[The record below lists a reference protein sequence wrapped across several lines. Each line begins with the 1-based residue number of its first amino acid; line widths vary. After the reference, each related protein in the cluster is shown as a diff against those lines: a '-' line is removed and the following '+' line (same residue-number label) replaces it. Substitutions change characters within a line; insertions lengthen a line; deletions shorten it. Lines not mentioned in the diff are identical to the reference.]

1 MAKRRIIEIS
11 NRFTCSKCGG
21 SRLKEQATA
30 IKVNNKNIF
39 EVTNLSIKE
48 SLSWFERLESKLK
61 GNKKEI
67 SEKIIKDK
75 FEYAEEVRE
84 EETLSIQDKELELII
99 KALERNNRKRKAA
112 ASELGI
118 SERTLYRKIKQYNI
132 DL

>member
-1 MAKRRIIEIS
+1 MNFS
-11 NRFTCSKCGG
+11 Y
-21 SRLKEQATA
+21 
-30 IKVNNKNIF
+30 NKSFNY
-39 EVTNLSIKE
+39 
-48 SLSWFERLESKLK
+48 KLK
-61 GNKKEI
+61 IQWICIFYCLENVIYINLYKNNYCWSYSFIASFFFEDVI
-67 SEKIIKDK
+67 SEKIVKDK

-132 DL
+132 DLWKKFWFFLHF

>member
-1 MAKRRIIEIS
+1 MNESELNITKNEHS
-11 NRFTCSKCGG
+11 S
-21 SRLKEQATA
+21 L
-30 IKVNNKNIF
+30 IKKIYGDNDEVDFNFDTNNKNKN
-39 EVTNLSIKE
+39 V
-48 SLSWFERLESKLK
+48 
-61 GNKKEI
+61 I